1 MAEIRGHGVRGPGA
15 RAAVRSGP
23 TPVAARAGPIRP
35 ILMNSSAS
43 GQDKL
48 KQMLPTGGGG
58 KFGWVLPI
66 VLLVAFVGYN
76 SMYQVQ
82 PDERGVV
89 LRFGKYSRT
98 AEPGLHFALWPIE
111 TMEKP
116 RVGAVRQINIGN
128 EGNEGQMLTS
138 DKNIL
143 GVPFSVFWRISDPQ
157 GFLFNVADQDRTIRS
172 VSQSAMRE
180 IVGQT
185 KAQAILTTGKNT
197 VEAQVM
203 EITQNLLNDYKS
215 GVTITAI
222 NLGDVQPPTDVKDAF
237 AEVVRAGQNQQ
248 QLINEAEQYRNQQVR
263 IAEGEA
269 AKLVEDANGYKAQ
282 TVAEAQGEAA
292 RFLSVYEQYKN
303 AKDVTRERIFLET
316 MEQILGKTNKV
327 IIEEGA
333 SGSGVVP
340 YLPLPELQKRATG
353 ATPELTAEP
362 GAHDHDQEH
371 SGHCRRSHRG
381 PSLHVLFHR
390 R

>member
-1 MAEIRGHGVRGPGA
+1 MPWNSEGGGGDRNQGPWGQGPWGQGGGPKRPNPGGGRGGPNPPDLDELL
-15 RAAVRSGP
+15 RR
-23 TPVAARAGPIRP
+23 
-35 ILMNSSAS
+35 

-48 KQMLPTGGGG
+48 KQILPVGGGG
-58 KFGWVLPI
+58 RFGWVLPV
-66 VLLVAFVGYN
+66 VLVLAFVGYN

-89 LRFGKYSRT
+89 LHFGKYSRT
-98 AEPGLHFALWPIE
+98 AEPGLHFAVWPIE

-138 DKNIL
+138 DKNII
-143 GVPFSVFWRISDPQ
+143 GVPFSVFWRINDPKAY
-157 GFLFNVADQDRTIRS
+157 LFNVADPERTIRS

-185 KAQAILTTGKNT
+185 KAQAILTTGKNK

-203 EITQNLLNDYKS
+203 EITQTLLNDYKS

-237 AEVVRAGQNQQ
+237 AEVVRAGQKQQ
-248 QLINEAEQYRNQQVR
+248 ELINQAEQYRNQQVQ

-269 AKLVEDANGYKAQ
+269 AKLIEDATGYKAQ
-282 TVAEAQGEAA
+282 TVAEAEGEAA

-316 MEQILGKTNKV
+316 MELILGKTNKV

-353 ATPELTAEP
+353 AA
-362 GAHDHDQEH
+362 AN
-371 SGHCRRSHRG
+371 
-381 PSLHVLFHR
+381 
-390 R
+390 

>member
-1 MAEIRGHGVRGPGA
+1 MPWNSEGGGGGNQGPWGQGPWGQGGGPKRPNPGGGRGGPNPPDLDELL
-15 RAAVRSGP
+15 RR
-23 TPVAARAGPIRP
+23 
-35 ILMNSSAS
+35 

-48 KQMLPTGGGG
+48 KQILPQGGGSG

-66 VLLVAFVGYN
+66 VLLVAFVGFN
-76 SMYQVQ
+76 SIYQVQ

-89 LRFGKYSRT
+89 LRFGQYSRT
-98 AEPGLHFALWPIE
+98 ADPGLHFALWPIE

-128 EGNEGQMLTS
+128 EGSEGQMLTS

-143 GVPFSVFWRISDPQ
+143 GVPFSVFWRINDPK
-157 GFLFNVADQDRTIRS
+157 GYLFNVADPERTIRS

-203 EITQNLLNDYKS
+203 EITQTLLDDYNS

-222 NLGDVQPPTDVKDAF
+222 NLGDVQPPPDVKDSF
-237 AEVVRAGQNQQ
+237 AEVVRAGQEQQ
-248 QLINEAEQYRNQQVR
+248 QLINQAEQYRNKQVR
-263 IAEGEA
+263 TAEGEA
-269 AKLVEDANGYKAQ
+269 AKLVEDANGYKSQ

-292 RFLSVYEQYKN
+292 RFLSVYDQYKN

-316 MEQILGKTNKV
+316 MENILGKTNKV
-327 IIEEGA
+327 IVEDGA

-340 YLPLPELQKRATG
+340 YLPLPELQKRASG
-353 ATPELTAEP
+353 AT
-362 GAHDHDQEH
+362 QN
-371 SGHCRRSHRG
+371 
-381 PSLHVLFHR
+381 
-390 R
+390 